1 MSAKTKL
8 IIATIFAIGI
18 AIPISAHSNEA
29 SNIDHSKGKYLI
41 EISGC
46 NDCHTA
52 GYAASGATTP
62 EAQWLSG
69 DELGYRGPWGTTYP
83 VNLREY
89 FGGIS
94 ENEWVTIAK
103 ALKTRPPMPWWAL
116 NVMTESDL
124 RTMYQYII
132 YLGVL
137 KKDIPLY
144 VPPGVE
150 PKTPYIQW
158 PLQPE

>member
-1 MSAKTKL
+1 MSAKTIL
-8 IIATIFAIGI
+8 IITTMLSIGI
-18 AIPISAHSNEA
+18 VIPISAQSNET
-29 SNIDHSKGKYLI
+29 SHIDQSKGKYLL

-52 GYAASGATTP
+52 GYAASGGTTP

-83 VNLREY
+83 ANLREY
-89 FGGIS
+89 FSEIS
-94 ENEWVTIAK
+94 EDEWLTIAK
-103 ALKTRPPMPWWAL
+103 VVKTRPPMPWWVL
-116 NVMTESDL
+116 NIMTDSDL
-124 RTMYQYII
+124 RAIYQYIK
-132 YLGVL
+132 YLGVI

-158 PLQPE
+158 PSPPE